1 MYEPSDAIIEQLAR
15 ETCNALFEQ
24 HFINKDYDSLPD
36 ENKAEIKKYQVLT
49 YVVNLPTIRKALEL
63 YENQPQ
69 WQDKP
74 DKTGWWWECY
84 YSKVLSDWIS
94 KISPVAINKWAD
106 GPTNISID
114 FEQKEWIT
122 IEDYISKSVSKVKFM
137 YASRPEPYKGEE

>member
-1 MYEPSDAIIEQLAR
+1 MMYEPSKETIENIAKEYYDFGVGEPEESFKDSSANNKEYFCGLA
-15 ETCNALFEQ
+15 
-24 HFINKDYDSLPD
+24 KDWS
-36 ENKAEIKKYQVLT
+36 
-49 YVVNLPTIRKALEL
+49 NLPTINKALEL
-63 YENQPQ
+63 YENQPK

-114 FEQKEWIT
+114 FEQNEWIT
-122 IEDYISKSVSKVKFM
+122 IEDYISKSVYKVKFM